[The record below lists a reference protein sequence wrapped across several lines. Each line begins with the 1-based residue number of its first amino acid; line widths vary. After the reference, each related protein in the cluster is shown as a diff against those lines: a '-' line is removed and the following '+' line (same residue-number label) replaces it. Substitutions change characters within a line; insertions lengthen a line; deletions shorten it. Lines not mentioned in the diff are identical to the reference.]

1 MCEPG
6 SKRELI
12 KSTLPN
18 DLAFGYLCQNSNS
31 TTLGLYRFEV
41 KDDAET
47 KLKAIV
53 LTQVWV
59 TDIAQA
65 DLAGEIQSV
74 ILTRSM
80 SQRIKLILATSDRIA
95 IVNAKEGKI
104 EAQLEMDAEI
114 DRTAPVKL
122 FSIP

>member
-1 MCEPG
+1 MVTLVSSVMVIAPVPVDSNPGVFKILDQDGKQLFDYTLESQMCEPG

-53 LTQVWV
+53 LSQVWV
-59 TDIAQA
+59 TDIA
-65 DLAGEIQSV
+65 
-74 ILTRSM
+74 
-80 SQRIKLILATSDRIA
+80 
-95 IVNAKEGKI
+95 
-104 EAQLEMDAEI
+104 
-114 DRTAPVKL
+114 
-122 FSIP
+122 